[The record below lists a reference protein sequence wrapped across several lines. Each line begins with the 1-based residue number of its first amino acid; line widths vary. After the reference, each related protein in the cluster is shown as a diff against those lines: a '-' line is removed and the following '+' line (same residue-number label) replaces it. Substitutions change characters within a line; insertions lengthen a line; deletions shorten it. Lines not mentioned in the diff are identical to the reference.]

1 MNTVQ
6 KIRKALGLP
15 QTKLYAEARLDDGRV
30 IVTEAESWDVGVEVR
45 ILDDSGEATI
55 LDAGTYTLEDG
66 TKLVVNEDS
75 RLATLGDD
83 EEIEVEVEME
93 TVPEAEEEGYRDGI
107 DDEKEDVKEELDYDK
122 VRDALNQGFPDLG
135 EATIDAIATLVSS
148 LYEAAEVEVEEED
161 EDVDVKVEEEEL
173 SSVIEEAFAQISKR
187 LDALEDA
194 PASKGVTHSPN
205 KLSAQ
210 HKSVDLSKLNSVD
223 RALHIINSH
232 R

>member
-30 IVTEAESWDVGVEVR
+30 VVTEAESMDVGVEVR
-45 ILDDSGEATI
+45 ILDDSGEASV

-66 TKLVVNEDS
+66 TKIVVNEDS
-75 RLATLGDD
+75 RLASLGDD
-83 EEIEVEVEME
+83 EIDVEVELE
-93 TVPEAEEEGYRDGI
+93 TIPEAEEEGYRDGI
-107 DDEKEDVKEELDYDK
+107 DDEKEDVREDMNYDK
-122 VRDALNQGFPDLG
+122 VRDALDQGFPDLG
-135 EATIDAIATLVSS
+135 QDTIDAIATLVSAI
-148 LYEAAEVEVEEED
+148 YNEEEVVV
-161 EDVDVKVEEEEL
+161 EANEEEEEKEDM
-173 SSVIEEAFAQISKR
+173 SSILEEAFANISKR

-205 KLSAQ
+205 KLSSQ
-210 HKSVDLSKLNSVD
+210 HKAVDLSKLNSVD

>member
-83 EEIEVEVEME
+83 EVEVEVEME
-93 TVPEAEEEGYRDGI
+93 TIPEAEEEGYRDGI
-107 DDEKEDVKEELDYDK
+107 DDEKEDVREDLDFDK

-135 EATIDAIATLVSS
+135 EDTIDAIATLVSS
-148 LYEAAEVEVEEED
+148 LYNDEVVVEA
-161 EDVDVKVEEEEL
+161 EDVDVEVKEEEEL
-173 SSVIEEAFAQISKR
+173 SKVCSEAFEAISKR

>member
-30 IVTEAESWDVGVEVR
+30 VVTEAESMDVGVEVR
-45 ILDDSGEATI
+45 ILDDSGEASL

-66 TKLVVNEDS
+66 TKIVVNEDS
-75 RLATLGDD
+75 RLASLGDD
-83 EEIEVEVEME
+83 EIEVEVELE
-93 TVPEAEEEGYRDGI
+93 TIPEAEEEGYRDGI
-107 DDEKEDVKEELDYDK
+107 DDEKEDVREDMNYDK
-122 VRDALNQGFPDLG
+122 VRDALDQGFPDLG
-135 EATIDAIATLVSS
+135 QDTIDAIATLVSAI
-148 LYEAAEVEVEEED
+148 YNEEVVVEA
-161 EDVDVKVEEEEL
+161 EDVDVEVEEEEEL

>member
-30 IVTEAESWDVGVEVR
+30 VVTEAESMDVGVEVR
-45 ILDDSGEATI
+45 ILDDSGEASL

-66 TKLVVNEDS
+66 TKIVVNEDS
-75 RLATLGDD
+75 RLASLGDD
-83 EEIEVEVEME
+83 EIEVEVELE
-93 TVPEAEEEGYRDGI
+93 TIPEAEEEGYRDGI
-107 DDEKEDVKEELDYDK
+107 DDEKEDVREDMNYDK
-122 VRDALNQGFPDLG
+122 VRDALDQGFPDLG
-135 EATIDAIATLVSS
+135 QDTIDAIATLVSAI
-148 LYEAAEVEVEEED
+148 YNEEEVVVEA
-161 EDVDVKVEEEEL
+161 EDVDVEVEEEEEL

>member
-45 ILDDSGEATI
+45 ILDDSGEATV

-83 EEIEVEVEME
+83 EIEVEVEME
-93 TVPEAEEEGYRDGI
+93 TIPEAEEEGYRDGI
-107 DDEKEDVKEELDYDK
+107 DDEKEDVREDLDYDK

-148 LYEAAEVEVEEED
+148 LYNDEVVVEA
-161 EDVDVKVEEEEL
+161 EDVDVKVKEEEEEL

>member
-45 ILDDSGEATI
+45 ILDDSGEATT

-83 EEIEVEVEME
+83 EIEVEVEME
-93 TVPEAEEEGYRDGI
+93 TIPEAEEEGYRDGI
-107 DDEKEDVKEELDYDK
+107 DDEKEDVREDLDYDK

-148 LYEAAEVEVEEED
+148 LYEAAEVEVED
-161 EDVDVKVEEEEL
+161 EDVDVKVEDEEL